1 MNCTM
6 IHGFTNIK
14 FTVVEHSPFIY
25 SIKHTLLAFIYIF
38 MAYLAEF
45 IQAKKF

>member
-14 FTVVEHSPFIY
+14 FTVVEHSIFIY
-25 SIKHTLLAFIYIF
+25 SIKHTVLAFIYIF
-38 MAYLAEF
+38 IAYFAEF
-45 IQAKKF
+45 VPAKKF